1 EDEAD
6 FEVSPDVLVD
16 DLVVENDPVQ
26 VTYESASLV
35 GGPVLKI
42 QKALAEPVALALTEL
57 ERVRG
62 PVDNFVADSLGVDVG
77 ELGNLLHAGQ
87 VDGVGLALHKA
98 LRTES
103 IIVGDLMGVGKGR
116 QLAALARA
124 ALKEDRP
131 VLFFTD
137 NASLFTDFV
146 ARDLATV
153 MRKPANELPQIIRPY
168 IVNSSKDA
176 SILDPDYEGERRRGQ
191 GFVFR

>member
-1 EDEAD
+1 
-6 FEVSPDVLVD
+6 
-16 DLVVENDPVQ
+16 
-26 VTYESASLV
+26 
-35 GGPVLKI
+35 
-42 QKALAEPVALALTEL
+42 
-57 ERVRG
+57 
-62 PVDNFVADSLGVDVG
+62 
-77 ELGNLLHAGQ
+77 
-87 VDGVGLALHKA
+87 
-98 LRTES
+98 
-103 IIVGDLMGVGKGR
+103 MGVGKGR

-191 GFVFR
+191 GFVFRAAASSAKREKAIDPSMNMVLSSYSQLLWNG